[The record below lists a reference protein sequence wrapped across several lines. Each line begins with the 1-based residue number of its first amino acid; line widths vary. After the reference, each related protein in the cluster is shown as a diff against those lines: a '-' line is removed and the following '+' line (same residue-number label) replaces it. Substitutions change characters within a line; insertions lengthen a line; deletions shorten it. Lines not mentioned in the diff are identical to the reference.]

1 MLFELIQAD
10 AHLSIPLA
18 SHLSISRL
26 FAVQVTN
33 LGKTERG
40 MRCEASPMKILI
52 EIFNFDK
59 TKKHK
64 SGATSYY
71 LDFSSRKP

>member
-18 SHLSISRL
+18 SHLSISGL

-33 LGKTERG
+33 LGETKRG
-40 MRCEASPMKILI
+40 RRCEASPMQIL
-52 EIFNFDK
+52 
-59 TKKHK
+59 TQTTLKKPSH
-64 SGATSYY
+64 SVTQLLG
-71 LDFSSRKP
+71 L